1 MSFLIAIAATFAAY
15 VATSLFLLFNPRI
28 LHSKRIDTIKKR
40 RRRRYVHISHRGGAA
55 EAYENTLEGFRRAVN
70 ECGTQMLELDVHMT
84 KDGVVV
90 VSHDMHLGRLCGA
103 DVRVDQLN
111 YDELPEIKRRVPI
124 DSEPGLMFEGKEED
138 DRKIP
143 TLRSVFEAFP
153 EVGINIDVKS
163 CDARLVAAVDRLV
176 RQCEREDSTVWGSFA
191 HETCALCERANPRV
205 GLLFSFRRVIQT
217 LGLFYAGLLPFVDV
231 PETHFEIPMISSF
244 KAVSLG
250 QLGLTKPPRSAFG
263 NFVAGALDAILMRPW
278 MFRHL
283 RARGIEVYLW
293 VLNSDKEF
301 DKALRCGASG
311 VMTDYPTR
319 LRSYLDRLDIAPA
332 HHSKEDG

>member
-1 MSFLIAIAATFAAY
+1 MKSFKF
-15 VATSLFLLFNPRI
+15 
-28 LHSKRIDTIKKR
+28 K
-40 RRRRYVHISHRGGAA
+40 
-55 EAYENTLEGFRRAVN
+55 
-70 ECGTQMLELDVHMT
+70 
-84 KDGVVV
+84 
-90 VSHDMHLGRLCGA
+90 
-103 DVRVDQLN
+103 LN

-263 NFVAGALDAILMRPW
+263 NFVAGALDAILMRYVGVQGCLQMNMFANVSLFSRPW

-301 DKALRCGASG
+301 DKALRQVYKTEQISLRPGCAIFMQQNGS
-311 VMTDYPTR
+311 R
-319 LRSYLDRLDIAPA
+319 LYRVTSLVANLGWVDLDLGSSP
-332 HHSKEDG
+332 GWWPLL